1 MNENYLKTKIK
12 DVSETALAEAIREA
26 ADVSERESLKLAR
39 MYFRFNDDGSDETLE
54 DVLQNLEVDA
64 ELEILRNSKKADS

>member
-1 MNENYLKTKIK
+1 MSEDYLTTKIK
-12 DVSETALAEAIREA
+12 HVSETALAEAIQET

-39 MYFRFNDDGSDETLE
+39 MYFRFNDGDSEETLK

-64 ELEILRNSKKADS
+64 ELEILRNSKDVNG